1 MNYAIPITERLIGI
15 LEDRASKMGKTIALW
30 SASITLPMPWLSG
43 DRINL
48 FSPAAWAAH
57 PFRPALADKIS
68 TTGVFI
74 GKHFLELSDGKLVN
88 WLWLFGAGH
97 GYLPT
102 MEKHYHG

>member
-68 TTGVFI
+68 TTSSLVRKHSFELGDGQLMDLRALSCSSQSDVF
-74 GKHFLELSDGKLVN
+74 
-88 WLWLFGAGH
+88 
-97 GYLPT
+97 
-102 MEKHYHG
+102 